1 MAAAILSAGRVAS
14 EREPLTAQPPFETFD
29 HTADVGIIARGAG
42 LAEAFANAAR
52 AMFSLMVDLDRVEPR
67 EERRIEVEAEDVEG
81 LLVNW
86 LAELLYVSEV
96 DNLVFNRFDVEDVSD
111 NRIVARAFGEPLDL
125 ERHNPKLMIKAV
137 TRHLLEVAPEN
148 GGWRVRVI
156 LDI

>member
-1 MAAAILSAGRVAS
+1 
-14 EREPLTAQPPFETFD
+14 LTTQPPFETFD
-29 HTADVGIIARGAG
+29 HTADIGIIGRGG
-42 LAEAFANAAR
+42 SLGEALANAAR

-96 DNLVFNRFDVEDVSD
+96 DNLMFSRFEMLEVSD
-111 NRIVARAFGEPLDL
+111 TRVVARAAGEPLDL
-125 ERHNPKLMIKAV
+125 DRHDPKLMIKAV
-137 TRHLLEVAPEN
+137 TRHMLEVTREDE
-148 GGWRVRVI
+148 GYRVRVI

>member
-1 MAAAILSAGRVAS
+1 M
-14 EREPLTAQPPFETFD
+14 TTQPPFETFD

-42 LAEAFANAAR
+42 LGEALANAAR

-96 DNLVFNRFDVEDVSD
+96 DNLMFSRFEMLEVSD
-111 NRIVARAFGEPLDL
+111 TRVVARAAGEPLDL
-125 ERHNPKLMIKAV
+125 DRHDPKLMIKAV
-137 TRHLLEVAPEN
+137 TRHMLEVARED
-148 GGWRVRVI
+148 GGYRVRVI

>member
-1 MAAAILSAGRVAS
+1 M
-14 EREPLTAQPPFETFD
+14 TTQPPFETFD
-29 HTADVGIIARGAG
+29 HTADIGIIGRGATLG
-42 LAEAFANAAR
+42 EALANAAR

-96 DNLVFNRFDVEDVSD
+96 DNLVFNRFDVDEIGDT
-111 NRIVARAFGEPLDL
+111 RIVARAFGEPLDL
-125 ERHNPKLMIKAV
+125 DRHNPKLMIKAV
-137 TRHLLEVAPEN
+137 TRHMLEVARED
-148 GGWRVRVI
+148 GGYRVRVV

>member
-1 MAAAILSAGRVAS
+1 
-14 EREPLTAQPPFETFD
+14 LTTQPPFETFD

-42 LAEAFANAAR
+42 LGEALANAAR

-81 LLVNW
+81 LLVAW

-96 DNLVFNRFDVEDVSD
+96 DDLVFNRFDMLEVSD
-111 NRIVARAFGEPLDL
+111 TRVVARAAGERLDL
-125 ERHNPKLMIKAV
+125 NRHDPKLMIKAV
-137 TRHLLEVAPEN
+137 TRHMLEVARED
-148 GGWRVRVI
+148 GGYRVRVI

>member
-1 MAAAILSAGRVAS
+1 M
-14 EREPLTAQPPFETFD
+14 TTQPPFETFD
-29 HTADVGIIARGAG
+29 HTADVGIIGRGATLG
-42 LAEAFANAAR
+42 EALANAAR

-96 DNLVFNRFDVEDVSD
+96 DNLVFSHFDMLEVSD
-111 NRIVARAFGEPLDL
+111 TRVVARAAGEPLDL
-125 ERHNPKLMIKAV
+125 DRHDPKLMIKAV
-137 TRHLLEVAPEN
+137 TRHMLEVARED
-148 GGWRVRVI
+148 GGYRVRVV